1 MGILEK
7 VKETTQHVAAD
18 LREGAAHMAA
28 DLKKGAAQLQSKVE
42 QVQLRRKAD
51 EHAKDIGYLVVRERT
66 QGAQVREEIDRLV
79 QAIVDLERQ
88 IEEARAREEAQG
100 EAGPE
105 VTAATP
111 APATGPAATSEA
123 TPAPEP
129 AAPSAEPAAPS
140 AETAAPSAPAEG
152 EGSGEATA

>member
-18 LREGAAHMAA
+18 LRESAAHVAA

-88 IEEARAREEAQG
+88 IDEARTREEA
-100 EAGPE
+100 EASAR
-105 VTAATP
+105 AAEP
-111 APATGPAATSEA
+111 APASETPNAAAEASATVERSAGEPSPAAGSEGG
-123 TPAPEP
+123 
-129 AAPSAEPAAPS
+129 
-140 AETAAPSAPAEG
+140 G
-152 EGSGEATA
+152 EGTV

>member
-1 MGILEK
+1 VEEVEQMGILEK

-88 IEEARAREEAQG
+88 IEEARAREEARG
-100 EAGPE
+100 EGTQAAAPTAE
-105 VTAATP
+105 ASAAATGEP
-111 APATGPAATSEA
+111 APA
-123 TPAPEP
+123 
-129 AAPSAEPAAPS
+129 
-140 AETAAPSAPAEG
+140 AEG
-152 EGSGEATA
+152 EPSGGATA

>member
-105 VTAATP
+105 ATAATP
-111 APATGPAATSEA
+111 APATTGPAATSEA
-123 TPAPEP
+123 T
-129 AAPSAEPAAPS
+129 
-140 AETAAPSAPAEG
+140 
-152 EGSGEATA
+152 